1 MEPPYIYIFDACAS
15 IYFDN
20 YLFEHKFPLGWDA
33 KRRRVFF
40 RNSSGNLDKHLT
52 PVIFSV
58 LCAMMWV
65 CVLLVLNTSY
75 QPYPEF
81 SRLAFTSAV
90 TMFSGFFAYGGMIY
104 NEIVR
109 KRYEAVF
116 GNYLKVGTR
125 SSLEYQK
132 GRVFSRVLHLLMYGY
147 YKFAPFMAF
156 AIVWFEFEPT
166 IHLFRIFGEIF
177 PQIFYP
183 RPDWILAIRL
193 TQLIFRFIL
202 YWWLILELV
211 RIFMAGATFYCSVAQ
226 VAHRI
231 IAIIDELTN
240 RYGPCAR
247 QIQNYRVFRIIM
259 TILNDMSNLAGFL
272 TCFGLIIICCSSNY
286 MIIANFS
293 LFPVWLLLIFICRS
307 MDDRWDEV
315 SGDGGNSGAAPQAG
329 FHAMSIVV
337 RFWPSVV
344 HRISVGMIW
353 TSATPTSKSVPDIVP
368 PEASGRVGLAP

>member
-1 MEPPYIYIFDACAS
+1 
-15 IYFDN
+15 
-20 YLFEHKFPLGWDA
+20 
-33 KRRRVFF
+33 
-40 RNSSGNLDKHLT
+40 
-52 PVIFSV
+52 
-58 LCAMMWV
+58 
-65 CVLLVLNTSY
+65 
-75 QPYPEF
+75 
-81 SRLAFTSAV
+81 
-90 TMFSGFFAYGGMIY
+90 
-104 NEIVR
+104 
-109 KRYEAVF
+109 
-116 GNYLKVGTR
+116 
-125 SSLEYQK
+125 
-132 GRVFSRVLHLLMYGY
+132 
-147 YKFAPFMAF
+147 MAF

-293 LFPVWLLLIFICRS
+293 LFPVWLLLIFMYVSAVCTFFNCIGGSHLGDFSWKSEKLLKKFGNIKREIEGRKYLVRIVRS
-307 MDDRWDEV
+307 VRIANF
-315 SGDGGNSGAAPQAG
+315 SIQLPG
-329 FHAMSIVV
+329 FPLYDLTRAKKSS
-337 RFWPSVV
+337 SVE
-344 HRISVGMIW
+344 W
-353 TSATPTSKSVPDIVP
+353 TWEGSLNLLLTF
-368 PEASGRVGLAP
+368 R